1 MPSMVVFADTVPTP
15 EYVREVFLRVSKASI
30 FEESPVAYE
39 VEPATGFRSL
49 EAAIFL
55 SLVTLN
61 LNLLEKFVDAVVV
74 DRSCPGKSSEIYVTY
89 NNEMYNLH
97 VSFSNCIND
106 FPDGSIVKAKYLEGY
121 YLEFAGE
128 YDTIT
133 TIVMESITFMFLVMS
148 VVGVYQ
154 TFFPKKAEEEN

>member
-1 MPSMVVFADTVPTP
+1 MTRDSYQRFQ
-15 EYVREVFLRVSKASI
+15 VSKYGI
-30 FEESPVAYE
+30 
-39 VEPATGFRSL
+39 
-49 EAAIFL
+49 I
-55 SLVTLN
+55 
-61 LNLLEKFVDAVVV
+61 VDAVVV

-128 YDTIT
+128 YDTIP

>member
-1 MPSMVVFADTVPTP
+1 MISISFIGILLFFIFMTRDSYKRFQ
-15 EYVREVFLRVSKASI
+15 VSKYGI
-30 FEESPVAYE
+30 
-39 VEPATGFRSL
+39 
-49 EAAIFL
+49 I
-55 SLVTLN
+55 
-61 LNLLEKFVDAVVV
+61 VDAVVV

-97 VSFSNCIND
+97 VSYLNCIND

-128 YDTIT
+128 YDTIP

-154 TFFPKKAEEEN
+154 AFYPKKAEEEN